1 MALAKNLIGGLFSVI
16 LLLVIAGGVFI
27 YLNFGGLAK
36 SLAEKIASDALG
48 VKVAISSLDISL
60 EKRTAAVNGLKI
72 SNPPGYEGR
81 YAMTAEK
88 IIIGLNTASKQMI
101 DFNDI
106 NVVDSVVNLEVTPN
120 GTNLTDL
127 KELAMQRKQKESVGS
142 EAVRVIVRKMAIG
155 ASTLNPRVTLL
166 PGQDL
171 GSIKIPA
178 INLSG
183 IGEKENGILA
193 KEAIVQVVTK
203 YIGVAQREANQA
215 GLMKGLPADEL
226 KKIQGGLVEKAKD
239 DVEKLKGDIKN
250 IFKRD

>member
-1 MALAKNLIGGLFSVI
+1 MKFIGALVSVLV
-16 LLLVIAGGVFI
+16 LLLVAGGIFV

-36 SLAEKIASDALG
+36 GLAERIASDALG
-48 VKVAISSLDISL
+48 VKVAIGSLDISL
-60 EKRTAAVNGLKI
+60 EKRTASVNDLRI
-72 SNPPGYEGR
+72 SNPPGYDGR
-81 YAMTAEK
+81 HAMTAEK
-88 IIIGLNTASKQMI
+88 IVIGLNTASKQLI

-106 NVVDSVVNLEVTPN
+106 NVIGSVVNLEVTPN

-127 KELAMQRKQKESVGS
+127 KELAMQKKQKESVGS
-142 EAVRVIVRKMAIG
+142 EAIRVIVRKMAIG

-183 IGEKENGILA
+183 IGTRENGVLA
-193 KEAIVQVVTK
+193 KEAIIQVVTQ
-203 YIGVAQREANQA
+203 YIGVAQREANKA
-215 GLMKGLPADEL
+215 GMLKGLPTDEL
-226 KKIQGGLVEKAKD
+226 QKIQGGLVDKAKD